1 MLRNQLTVLSLFLL
15 AFLFHIPLFSQTVPQ
30 IAQLSPVSG
39 PAGTLVTIS
48 GSNFGGA
55 QGSGTVSIGGIS
67 ASIGNWTDTQISA
80 AVPDGVTIGNI
91 SVTVT
96 NGSGG
101 TSNAAGFTVAQGT
114 IFPGPVSYAYDELGR
129 LVGVVRPAATRP
141 STLTMR

>member
-15 AFLFHIPLFSQTVPQ
+15 ALFHVPLFSQTAPH
-30 IAQLSPVSG
+30 IALLSPVSG
-39 PAGTLVTIS
+39 PAGTVVTIS

-55 QGSGTVSIGGIS
+55 QSSGTVSIGGIS
-67 ASIGNWTDTQISA
+67 ASIGNWSDTQITA
-80 AVPDGVTIGNI
+80 AVPDGVTIGNV

-96 NGSGG
+96 SGSGS

-129 LVGVVRPAATRP
+129 LVGVV
-141 STLTMR
+141 